1 MASSNPQAP
10 SVPAL
15 NYQTRRTATGKD
27 IVMRYQGSAAYS
39 MGAAERS
46 RERLEERASSSFEV
60 VSGGGLDA
68 RAREGVSRAFVARVR
83 TVVVVAVVLIALG
96 MVRVGISAATV
107 SLLRSN
113 ADLGTQIAEAESL
126 NEQLRV
132 QRSVLSSNARI
143 SRIATQNY
151 GMVLP
156 TDHVTVSLSQ
166 GDDASAATSDGDAAQ
181 GAEEAGAQADLG

>member
-1 MASSNPQAP
+1 
-10 SVPAL
+10 
-15 NYQTRRTATGKD
+15 
-27 IVMRYQGSAAYS
+27 MRYQGSAAYN

-46 RERLEERASSSFEV
+46 RERLEQQSHSFEV

-68 RAREGVSRAFVARVR
+68 RAREGVSPLFVARLR
-83 TVVVVAVVLIALG
+83 TVLVVAAVLLAIG

-113 ADLGTQIAEAESL
+113 VTLGSQIEEAESL

-132 QRSVLSSNARI
+132 QRSALSSNARI

-151 GMVLP
+151 GMVP
-156 TDHVTVSLSQ
+156 SSESVTLVLSSPEETEA
-166 GDDASAATSDGDAAQ
+166 DEAAQAPSDGDAAQ
-181 GAEEAGAQADLG
+181 SADAAAEQSNLS

>member
-1 MASSNPQAP
+1 
-10 SVPAL
+10 
-15 NYQTRRTATGKD
+15 
-27 IVMRYQGSAAYS
+27 MRYQGSAAYS

-68 RAREGVSRAFVARVR
+68 RAREGVSRAFVSRVR
-83 TVVVVAVVLIALG
+83 AVVVVAVVLIALG

-132 QRSVLSSNARI
+132 QRSALSSNARI

-151 GMVLP
+151 GMVLSSEF
-156 TDHVTVSLSQ
+156 VTLDLS
-166 GDDASAATSDGDAAQ
+166 ASAEGEAGDQGQQSADGDAAQ
-181 GAEEAGAQADLG
+181 SADAGAEQSNLS